1 MNILVVTS
9 SFPKYRNS
17 HEVRFILELAEGVS
31 KNGLDPIVLAPHFPG
46 GKLRESWGHVQ
57 IRRFVYFFPTRFEQL
72 AYGPGILYN
81 VQRNILA
88 VIGILPF
95 CIIEFLFTIIIVI
108 DKKISLIHSQWIIPQ
123 GFIGALLHK
132 LIKIPHLLTVH
143 GSDLTFLGRHPALT
157 PLTRFIVSN
166 SDVVTV
172 NSNYMKEQL
181 AGIVPEYSQKIRVIP
196 MGILPGTFQV
206 REFSDIKSLLRTNHL
221 ILSVGRL
228 IDWKGTIYLIEAM
241 TDVIKRFPDSLLM
254 IAGAGPEKETL
265 VRRCRELGLEKNVTF
280 SGTLRTEDLPSYY
293 QSADVFVLPSV
304 NKSGRTEALGVVLL
318 EAMASGCPVIG
329 SNVGGIPDIITDGEN
344 GFLVP
349 EQSPEILAEKIVQ
362 ILSNPDLK
370 RKFRINGR
378 ETAQKLFSWESISY
392 RFSEVYDEILERYSE
407 KGSA

>member
-1 MNILVVTS
+1 M
-9 SFPKYRNS
+9 
-17 HEVRFILELAEGVS
+17 
-31 KNGLDPIVLAPHFPG
+31 
-46 GKLRESWGHVQ
+46 
-57 IRRFVYFFPTRFEQL
+57 
-72 AYGPGILYN
+72 
-81 VQRNILA
+81 
-88 VIGILPF
+88 
-95 CIIEFLFTIIIVI
+95 
-108 DKKISLIHSQWIIPQ
+108 
-123 GFIGALLHK
+123 HK

-196 MGILPGTFQV
+196 MGILPGTFHE

>member
-1 MNILVVTS
+1 M
-9 SFPKYRNS
+9 
-17 HEVRFILELAEGVS
+17 
-31 KNGLDPIVLAPHFPG
+31 
-46 GKLRESWGHVQ
+46 
-57 IRRFVYFFPTRFEQL
+57 
-72 AYGPGILYN
+72 
-81 VQRNILA
+81 
-88 VIGILPF
+88 
-95 CIIEFLFTIIIVI
+95 EFLFTIIIII
-108 DKKISLIHSQWIIPQ
+108 DEKISLIHSQWIIPQ